1 MSAQDIVL
9 SPEESAEL
17 SRRTRSATI
26 SQRDGRRARVIL
38 LAAQGC
44 SRVEIARLVG
54 FSLRSV
60 TLWCK
65 RFQEQGLD
73 GLIDKPGRGRKSF
86 LPPDA
91 MARVLEKVVQPRIGQ
106 PRWSCRSMAQV
117 AGISPASVQRIWAA
131 NDIKPHLTRTFKL
144 SNDPNFEEKFWD
156 VIGLYLDP
164 PDKALVLCC
173 DEKSQVQ
180 ALERTQPGLP
190 LGIGHIRTQ
199 SHDYIRHGT
208 VTLFTALDYLEGRL
222 ISSIERQHRHQEW
235 LDFLKKINRETP
247 KNLQLHL
254 IVDNYAT
261 HKHPKVKA
269 WLEKHKRFHMH
280 FTPTSSSRMNMVER
294 FFRDITVYLRDGSFS
309 SIRELESSITTFL
322 ALRNAQPTRYV
333 WNAKGEDILNK
344 IQRARVA
351 MSTQA

>member
-1 MSAQDIVL
+1 
-9 SPEESAEL
+9 

-91 MARVLEKVVQPRIGQ
+91 MARVLEQVVQPRIGQ

-164 PDKALVLCC
+164 PDKA
-173 DEKSQVQ
+173 
-180 ALERTQPGLP
+180 
-190 LGIGHIRTQ
+190 
-199 SHDYIRHGT
+199 
-208 VTLFTALDYLEGRL
+208 
-222 ISSIERQHRHQEW
+222 
-235 LDFLKKINRETP
+235 
-247 KNLQLHL
+247 
-254 IVDNYAT
+254 
-261 HKHPKVKA
+261 
-269 WLEKHKRFHMH
+269 
-280 FTPTSSSRMNMVER
+280 
-294 FFRDITVYLRDGSFS
+294 
-309 SIRELESSITTFL
+309 
-322 ALRNAQPTRYV
+322 
-333 WNAKGEDILNK
+333 
-344 IQRARVA
+344 
-351 MSTQA
+351 